1 MPLSDS
7 EIRLIWVH
15 VHVLLKMLADLNY
28 DVMYVSC
35 NTNGVQKKKT
45 LLVVLLTN
53 TKKRIADTLHT

>member
-35 NTNGVQKKKT
+35 NTNGVKKK
-45 LLVVLLTN
+45 N
-53 TKKRIADTLHT
+53 TFGCSVNKYEKKNC

>member
-15 VHVLLKMLADLNY
+15 VPLKMLADLNY

-35 NTNGVQKKKT
+35 NTNGVQK
-45 LLVVLLTN
+45 
-53 TKKRIADTLHT
+53 

>member
-1 MPLSDS
+1 MSLSDS

-35 NTNGVQKKKT
+35 NTNGVQK
-45 LLVVLLTN
+45 
-53 TKKRIADTLHT
+53 